1 MRHAGITW
9 IAALL
14 TALLGG
20 AQAQETRTGSE
31 AVYTFTGDA
40 LEGPEHLEAGFRTIT
55 FQNDGDVVADID
67 VLRLHD
73 GVTTDDVLATFR
85 EADAMGMETGDY
97 AAMVEAFLSVV
108 DLWGGRV
115 AEPGGRDSFGIDF
128 EPGRYAV
135 ISRYHHYPEALEIG
149 FGYLITPLEV
159 TTAAERQPPPEVDV
173 TVALVD
179 FAFGM
184 PAEIRAGPQQWHVV
198 NRGEQVHHI
207 ALMKLLP
214 GMTVDDVTTFLATEE
229 GEPPVEFLASTNI
242 LSAGVS
248 NYLTLDLEPG
258 AYFAACFLPD
268 HKNGSGDPHF
278 MMGMTSAITVVGD

>member
-1 MRHAGITW
+1 MLHVGITW
-9 IAALL
+9 FAALVAALL
-14 TALLGG
+14 SGTH
-20 AQAQETRTGSE
+20 AQETRPGAE

-40 LEGPEHLEAGFRTIT
+40 LEGPERLEAGFRTIT

-73 GVTTDDVLATFR
+73 GVTTEDVLATFR
-85 EADAMGMETGDY
+85 EADAKGMEDGDY
-97 AAMVEAFLSVV
+97 AAMVEAFLSVAET
-108 DLWGGRV
+108 WGGRV

-159 TTAAERQPPPEVDV
+159 STSADRPPPPDVDV
-173 TVALVD
+173 RVDLVD

-184 PAEIRAGPQQWHVV
+184 PAEIRSGAQTWHVV
-198 NRGEQVHHI
+198 NHGEQVHHI
-207 ALMKLLP
+207 ALMKLLS
-214 GMTVDDVTTFLATEE
+214 GMSVDDVMTYLATEE

-242 LSAGVS
+242 LSAGVA

-268 HKNGSGDPHF
+268 HKNGTGEPHF
-278 MMGMTSAITVVGD
+278 LMGMTQAITVLGE